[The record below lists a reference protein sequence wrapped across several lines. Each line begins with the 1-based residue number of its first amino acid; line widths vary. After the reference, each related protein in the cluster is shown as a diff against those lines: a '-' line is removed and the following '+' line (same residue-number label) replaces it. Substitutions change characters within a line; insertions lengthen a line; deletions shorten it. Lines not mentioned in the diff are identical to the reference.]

1 MISVFFILKIII
13 NYKYIYVYISKK
25 CFITNVIYA
34 TLGLGRIIL
43 LKGDE

>member
-1 MISVFFILKIII
+1 MC
-13 NYKYIYVYISKK
+13 VYIEK

>member
-1 MISVFFILKIII
+1 MCI
-13 NYKYIYVYISKK
+13 YKE

>member
-1 MISVFFILKIII
+1 MC
-13 NYKYIYVYISKK
+13 IYKK